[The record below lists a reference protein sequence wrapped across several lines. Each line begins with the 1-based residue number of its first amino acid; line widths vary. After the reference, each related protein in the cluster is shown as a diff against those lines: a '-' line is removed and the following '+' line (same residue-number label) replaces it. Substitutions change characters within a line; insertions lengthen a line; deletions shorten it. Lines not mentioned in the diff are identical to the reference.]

1 MYYNKYRLLFTGA
14 GSYDADAQT
23 YFTAAGITD
32 AGHKSAWNTFVLD
45 CKANGN
51 WTPLIA
57 AYPVIGG
64 TSGTHAINAKTPG
77 TYNLSFTG
85 ITHNSSGI
93 TGDGITN
100 NVNTGI
106 QPSTAFGSN
115 IGIHLCFHTSTPAST
130 FSTGVETDMGC
141 FNSSNTFLALE
152 VYQPYD
158 ISPLGGVFTT
168 RMVNSG
174 VSLVLGALPTTWI
187 LENPS
192 STTLDF
198 YKDGI
203 SYASV
208 TGAKSALASLTGTI
222 RLTCRVDNAGTV
234 SRRTMKTYGFFSIG
248 TTLGD
253 VAAFSAAIATLQAA
267 LGR

>member
-1 MYYNKYRLLFTGA
+1 MAGA
-14 GSYDADAQT
+14 VQGLIASYSSGFDSDAQT
-23 YFTAAGITD
+23 YFTAAGITN

-64 TSGTHAINAKTPG
+64 SSGSHAVNAKTPG

-85 ITHNSSGI
+85 ITHSSSGI
-93 TGDGITN
+93 TGNGNTN
-100 NVNTGI
+100 NVDTGI

-115 IGIHLCFHTSTPAST
+115 TGIHLCFYTSTPSNT
-130 FSTGVETDMGC
+130 FSSGVYTDMGC

-152 VYQPYD
+152 VYRPLNV
-158 ISPLGGVFTT
+158 SPLGGVFTT
-168 RMVNSG
+168 TMVASG
-174 VSLVLGALPTTWI
+174 ASLGAGNDTTTWI
-187 LENPS
+187 VENPS
-192 STTLDF
+192 STTLNF
-198 YKDGI
+198 YRNGT

-208 TGAKSALASLTGTI
+208 TGAKSTLASLTGTI
-222 RLTCRVDNAGTV
+222 RLTCRANNAGTV